1 MAELSILSDGER
13 KSIRSKIEKA
23 LCLDLPEDAVI
34 IQSPSNIAHHV
45 GKLREDMKQA
55 SVGAKLNSLM
65 RNAFSI
71 KSETQML
78 LEAKLRKLKDAI
90 AARKIV
96 YTSFGNRTLSP
107 DLAAIL
113 YEIYRFVEILGRQV
127 SAIFEDTSGVER
139 IIRQFL
145 EHRIPGAKTALT
157 DFITVEEMKGIFFKT
172 ESRIELV
179 GEITRRLQDYSGDI
193 AAAQLDQY
201 AAGIVPL
208 YYFRSL
214 IAFSFQAFFNEFRSQ
229 SGGENGDGGDSE
241 YSGDTP
247 SFQSAR
253 LQPALDLLE
262 TLYCLLHPLK
272 KLDPDTPVYP
282 ELLEMSYRYTS
293 GELLSESDVSG
304 DAPEARGM
312 ELSGA
317 TEKFL
322 KDIKNLMTVT
332 QRVLANVP
340 LVELI
345 RYYKNDPYYKL
356 MIYPPRLKLT
366 EFYQESL
373 RLKIIGEFE
382 LYFPQLHR
390 RIFEEVQKDL
400 FSREPDDFDYFM
412 NSGLGMTPKKGY
424 AEFSFPG
431 SLKILNAFIR
441 THYYAYMQGLIH
453 SLNKVM
459 AHRIRSS
466 FSQLLVHAGSIE
478 NIGTKLRNFDLSF
491 SPDAEDG
498 KQFIRLKFVLDK
510 ELSQQ
515 KSYVQLV
522 TRKND
527 EMKSLLDSG
536 IAILQGIYV
545 SLSAIRKDSAF
556 ISDAATRI
564 PGIEKIIDRSV
575 DALFKAGKLIRYSM
589 LTEKGTY

>member
-1 MAELSILSDGER
+1 MAELSILSENER

-45 GKLREDMKQA
+45 GTLREDMKQA

-90 AARKIV
+90 AAHKTV

-113 YEIYRFVEILGRQV
+113 YEIYRFVEILGPQV
-127 SAIFEDTSGVER
+127 SMIFEDTSGMEKIVQ
-139 IIRQFL
+139 QFL
-145 EHRIPGAKTALT
+145 ECRIPGAKTALT

-179 GEITRRLQDYSGDI
+179 GEITRRLQDYSADI
-193 AAAQLDQY
+193 ATARLDQY

-214 IAFSFQAFFNEFRSQ
+214 IAFSFQAFFNEFRLP
-229 SGGENGDGGDSE
+229 SGAASSAETGDA
-241 YSGDTP
+241 GDTP

-253 LQPALDLLE
+253 IQPALDLLE

-282 ELLEMSYRYTS
+282 ELLEMSYRYMS
-293 GELLSESDVSG
+293 GELFSESDVSG
-304 DAPEARGM
+304 DAPAAREM

-382 LYFPQLHR
+382 IYFPQLHHG
-390 RIFEEVQKDL
+390 IFEEVQRDL

-441 THYYAYMQGLIH
+441 THYYAYIQGLIH

-478 NIGTKLRNFDLSF
+478 NIGTKLKNFDLSF

-522 TRKND
+522 TRKNE

-545 SLSAIRKDSAF
+545 SLSAIRKDTAF